1 MILRYSRK
9 VFERLN
15 LYLVAFLWVKV
26 SDYSLIYNPFS
37 LPQNSHFTYL
47 PI

>member
-1 MILRYSRK
+1 MLFRYNRK

-15 LYLVAFLWVKV
+15 LSLVAFLWVKV
-26 SDYSLIYNPFS
+26 SEYLLIYNPFS